1 MLGVALASTLRERAA
16 WNRRETAVI
25 KSLGTQ
31 DQSLQAQV
39 ANLEGQLEKERNQ
52 NSSLIQTLQ
61 KELVQEPRV
70 PAAGGARPDGVTAR
84 AVSLTERGKEPAH
97 IASLMAWSV
106 SAC

>member
-1 MLGVALASTLRERAA
+1 MLGAVLASATQSH
-16 WNRRETAVI
+16 RETAVI
-25 KSLGTQ
+25 KSLQTQ
-31 DQSLQAQV
+31 VQSVQAQV
-39 ANLEGQLEKERNQ
+39 VDLEGQLEKERNQ
-52 NSSLIQTLQ
+52 NSSLMQVLQ

-70 PAAGGARPDGVTAR
+70 PAAAGPRPDGVTAR